1 MTSLTRYYIVIYK
14 LMYSC
19 VFLPCLNSWS
29 IIKLLK
35 FRVKSHFF
43 NVCKS
48 IFEEVFEAKNT
59 EFAE

>member
-1 MTSLTRYYIVIYK
+1 MTSLMRHNIVIYK
-14 LMYSC
+14 LIYTC
-19 VFLPCLNSWS
+19 VIVPCLNSWS

-35 FRVKSHFF
+35 FRVKSNFF

-48 IFEEVFEAKNT
+48 IFEEVFQAKNT